1 MLRVLV
7 QRFGATLY
15 SHTSALYF
23 SIRFPLNHITSQR
36 CIWLTHLTSID
47 VRHFLITFYCALLP
61 LAELRD
67 DNTSLVRPA
76 PKRMVANAYICD
88 DARRRRSA
96 HDDALYWTIG
106 HASTLPCVRNPSP
119 SSILIPRK
127 LYRRTKA
134 DTKTP
139 HGVARSTEILRL
151 RGAPPHALTP
161 TPASTTRL
169 MAGDGTSARTN
180 AVGSATQRWTH
191 EQAAR
196 CVLHGL
202 VRHCALSL
210 CNSSLTHLRGYSARR
225 IAPYVLGKFLARCQF
240 KLGGIGNSP
249 YKHPS
254 KQPSSA

>member
-1 MLRVLV
+1 M
-7 QRFGATLY
+7 
-15 SHTSALYF
+15 
-23 SIRFPLNHITSQR
+23 RFPLNHITSQR

-61 LAELRD
+61 LADLRD
-67 DNTSLVRPA
+67 DNTSLVSPA
-76 PKRMVANAYICD
+76 PKRMIANAYICD

-96 HDDALYWTIG
+96 HNVARYWTIG
-106 HASTLPCVRNPSP
+106 HASTLPAHSLSVFHTDSAHVVQTNEGG
-119 SSILIPRK
+119 
-127 LYRRTKA
+127 YE
-134 DTKTP
+134 DT
-139 HGVARSTEILRL
+139 ARSTEILRL

-161 TPASTTRL
+161 MPTSTTRR
-169 MAGDGTSARTN
+169 MAGDGTSARID
-180 AVGSATQRWTH
+180 AVGSAAQRWTH
-191 EQAAR
+191 EQPAR

-210 CNSSLTHLRGYSARR
+210 SNSSLTHLRGYSARR

-249 YKHPS
+249 CKHPS

>member
-1 MLRVLV
+1 MYMFVTTLDDADLHMTLRVIGRL
-7 QRFGATLY
+7 
-15 SHTSALYF
+15 
-23 SIRFPLNHITSQR
+23 
-36 CIWLTHLTSID
+36 
-47 VRHFLITFYCALLP
+47 VRH
-61 LAELRD
+61 
-67 DNTSLVRPA
+67 RPC
-76 PKRMVANAYICD
+76 PHI
-88 DARRRRSA
+88 
-96 HDDALYWTIG
+96 
-106 HASTLPCVRNPSP
+106 PSP
-119 SSILIPRK
+119 SSILIPRT
-127 LYRRTKA
+127 LYRQTKE

-161 TPASTTRL
+161 TPTSTTRR
-169 MAGDGTSARTN
+169 MACDGTSTRTDAVSN
-180 AVGSATQRWTH
+180 AAQRWTH

-196 CVLHGL
+196 CVLHDL

-249 YKHPS
+249 CKHPS